1 LAFRRGSP
9 GLLGLAM
16 LAFAAAGA
24 ASSDASA
31 PDAFVD
37 EMTTLDPARW
47 VVSDRWS
54 NGSFVGADW
63 RREQVRTG
71 DGFATLVLDAN
82 PEAKEGFSSGE
93 IQTRAFFRYGYL
105 EARLQAARGDGIVTG
120 FFTYTGPTFGDRW
133 DEIDVEILG
142 RNTRRVEFNYFTDG
156 ANTGGVGIDLP
167 FDAAEGLHTYGIEWL
182 PDRIN
187 WYVDGRLLHT
197 ETGARAPLPDRPQK
211 LYIDLWNGR
220 GVDDWTGRFEW
231 RGEPF
236 AARIDCV
243 SYQPRRG
250 DGPSCSDPF

>member
-1 LAFRRGSP
+1 LVFRPGPP

-16 LAFAAAGA
+16 LAAAAIGA
-24 ASSDASA
+24 ARSDARA
-31 PDAFVD
+31 PAGFVD
-37 EMTTLDPARW
+37 EMKTLDPARW
-47 VVSDRWS
+47 FVSHGWS
-54 NGSFVGADW
+54 NGSFVGTDW

-71 DGFATLVLDAN
+71 DGFATLVLEAN
-82 PEAKEGFSSGE
+82 DDAKEGFSSGE
-93 IQTRAFFRYGYL
+93 IQTHAFFRYGHF
-105 EARLQAARGDGIVTG
+105 EVRLQAAKGEGVVTG

-156 ANTGGVGIDLP
+156 VNTGGVGIDLP
-167 FDAAEGLHTYGIEWL
+167 FDAAEGMHVYGIEWL

-187 WYVDGRLLHT
+187 WYVDGTLLHT
-197 ETGARAPLPDRPQK
+197 EAGARGPLPDRPQK

-220 GVDDWTGRFEW
+220 GVDGWTGRFRW
-231 RGEPF
+231 RGEPV

-250 DGPSCSDPF
+250 EGPACSSPF